1 MSDDL
6 VNSDTRINVYVLSLI
21 SSILYL
27 HDIIY
32 LCELVEKY
40 GQSMLSQ

>member
-1 MSDDL
+1 L
-6 VNSDTRINVYVLSLI
+6 NINIHRNESNDF
-21 SSILYL
+21 L

-40 GQSMLSQ
+40 GQSILSQ

>member
-1 MSDDL
+1 MT
-6 VNSDTRINVYVLSLI
+6 NNI
-21 SSILYL
+21 L

-32 LCELVEKY
+32 LYELVEKY